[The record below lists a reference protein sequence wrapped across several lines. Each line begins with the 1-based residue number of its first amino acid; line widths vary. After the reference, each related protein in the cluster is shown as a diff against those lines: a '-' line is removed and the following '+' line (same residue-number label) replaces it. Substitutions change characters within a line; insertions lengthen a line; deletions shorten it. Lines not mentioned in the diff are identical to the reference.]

1 MGRAMIRA
9 ACLIR
14 LPRLA
19 PKLNRRRSWV
29 APAIAVLAAL
39 GACAAVTAP
48 RAHAQE
54 EKETL
59 FLLDDEQISAVVA
72 RIDSDGVITGSG
84 VPEGLTLDW
93 LRRIERPVEVV
104 ERPDRAVVTIHLAG
118 GGRISAQWFSLAKE
132 RCLVE
137 WRFGKDLD
145 LPIDAI
151 RSVVLEAG
159 EVPQN
164 VRDAIDAPSAEF
176 DRIFI
181 KTDEGL
187 QGVPGLLVEVG
198 KESFVFEWNDDR
210 RTLPRDRLYA
220 VVLAKLQS
228 DSGSP
233 CRVRLRDGSTLPG
246 AIEQLADGV
255 LTMRLGPAS
264 KVDFSWSAVHAV
276 DVRSSRMTYLS
287 DLDPTDVEEQPVVTF
302 GWNWQRDASVQG
314 RPLTLGERQFAK
326 GIGVH
331 ANSQLTFDADEEY
344 HELLA
349 VVGIDSETEGRGD
362 CVFEVLG
369 DGRSMWTQRV
379 KGNDPPRPLRVDI
392 SGVRRVTLAVH
403 AGADL
408 DLADHADW
416 CDVRFIK
423 KP

>member
-159 EVPQN
+159 DVPQN

-228 DSGSP
+228 DSTSP

-349 VVGIDSETEGRGD
+349 IVGIDSETEGRGD

-369 DGRSMWTQRV
+369 DGRSLWTQRV